1 MERKKISEIKT
12 LIGRLVVVGGLV
24 LVGVL
29 VYRWWFSNSKGDD
42 FVIDDTP
49 LHVEEIRKII
59 ELNTIRFH
67 DEVVVDSV
75 EYYRNAGERLNG
87 NYEKLYDPDQ
97 IQHAVRYSNVKRR
110 LTLIV
115 KGELLYGFDL
125 KRKEFSVTPKDGKLV
140 VRVPNPE
147 LLSINLTPEN
157 TEVFV
162 ENGEWR
168 DYERQMIQRKARNKM
183 IASGER
189 LQLEEKAKKP
199 LEKLLGQLIRS
210 DMPIVV
216 EYY

>member
-1 MERKKISEIKT
+1 MVRKKLSEIKT
-12 LIGRLVVVGGLV
+12 LIGRLVTIGVLV
-24 LVGVL
+24 LIGVL
-29 VYRWWFSNSKGDD
+29 VYRWWFSNGQNDD
-42 FVIDDTP
+42 FVIDNTP
-49 LHVEEIRKII
+49 LHVEEIRKIV

-75 EYYRNAGERLNG
+75 EYYRNLSEQIAG

-97 IQHAVRYSNVKRR
+97 IRHGIYHSNVRRR

-125 KRKEFSVTPKDGKLV
+125 KRKELIVLPKEGKLI

-147 LLSINLTPEN
+147 LLSVNLTPEN
-157 TEVFV
+157 TEIFV
-162 ENGEWR
+162 ENGEWK
-168 DYERQMIQRKARNKM
+168 DYERQLLQRKARLKM

-189 LQLEEKAKKP
+189 LRLEEKAKKP
-199 LEKLLGQLIRS
+199 LEKLLQQLIRS
-210 DMPIVV
+210 DKPIVV